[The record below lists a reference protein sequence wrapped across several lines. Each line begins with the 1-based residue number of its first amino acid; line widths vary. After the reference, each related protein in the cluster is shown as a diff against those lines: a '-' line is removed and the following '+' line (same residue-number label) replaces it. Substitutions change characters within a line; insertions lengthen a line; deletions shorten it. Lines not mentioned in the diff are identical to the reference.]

1 MISITVA
8 SYNGAQ
14 MAQPLVGHFDEMG
27 GNIGR
32 ADNNQLV
39 LPDPERTISRVH
51 AQIVFRSGRY
61 AIVDRG
67 SNPIS
72 INGRPLGNGQES
84 MLQPGDEIAIGGY
97 VMRVEAPGAGHGAA
111 PVDPFADFAG
121 LASNSGAGPGR
132 AAAPAPHGYTDP
144 LAGFGIASN
153 PPPAYAPPPYAAP
166 PAYAPAAAAPAA
178 GGIPADWDPFAP
190 ESAAKPRADDFA
202 RSLGQPAGGA
212 GNFGL
217 EIGGRAAPLIPELSG
232 SGSGGVDSIDNLF
245 GLAPGGSGDPLAGSL
260 LSAAAA
266 QPNMAANADPMKSL
280 NSITKG
286 SGQAAADSMPELQSP
301 FMLPPMKVAPAA
313 RAAAA
318 PASPPT
324 APVASV
330 PAARNVVSQRMA
342 PQAAPPQGAV
352 LSWDDPSG
360 ESRTVIRPRAAPL
373 APISPAAPTAPVG
386 DPLDLALDPGARAPL
401 PGAVTPMQTWP
412 PASQSVAAPHT
423 SAQHAAVGQPSAS
436 SRAAVAP
443 PPAQPAA
450 PRPALPASAA
460 ASAAGG
466 ADMQALVAALREGLN
481 VEGLSADALALTPQ
495 LMRLLG
501 QLVHEATRG
510 TVDLLVARAALKRE
524 IRAEVTMI
532 VARENNPLKFSPSV
546 DVALNHLLSPPARGF
561 MAPDRAMRDAYDDL
575 RAHQFGF
582 LAGMRAALEGVLK
595 RFDPAVLESKLTQKS
610 VLSSLLPAS
619 RKARMWDVFRDL
631 YSQISS
637 EASDDFH
644 ELFGKEFLRAYEE
657 YIDQLAKDRP

>member
-51 AQIVFRSGRY
+51 AQIAFRSGRY

-72 INGRPLGNGQES
+72 VNGRPLGNGQET

-111 PVDPFADFAG
+111 AVDPFADFAG
-121 LASNSGAGPGR
+121 LASTPGAAPGR
-132 AAAPAPHGYTDP
+132 AAAPAPHGYNDP
-144 LAGFGIASN
+144 LAGFGIAPN

-190 ESAAKPRADDFA
+190 ESAAKPRPDDFA
-202 RSLGQPAGGA
+202 RSLGQPAGG

-232 SGSGGVDSIDNLF
+232 SGSGSADSIDNLF

-260 LSAAAA
+260 LCQAAA
-266 QPNMAANADPMKSL
+266 QPNMAANVDPMKSL

-286 SGQAAADSMPELQSP
+286 SGQAAADSLPELQSP
-301 FMLPPMKVAPAA
+301 FMLPPMKVSTTA
-313 RAAAA
+313 RPAAAA
-318 PASPPT
+318 PAPV
-324 APVASV
+324 APV
-330 PAARNVVSQRMA
+330 PPARNGASQGMA
-342 PQAAPPQGAV
+342 PQAATPKGAV

-360 ESRTVIRPRAAPL
+360 ESRTVIRPRTAPP

-386 DPLDLALDPGARAPL
+386 DPLDRALDPG
-401 PGAVTPMQTWP
+401 
-412 PASQSVAAPHT
+412 
-423 SAQHAAVGQPSAS
+423 
-436 SRAAVAP
+436 AP

-450 PRPALPASAA
+450 PRPALPAGAA

-481 VEGLSADALALTPQ
+481 VEGLSADALALTPK

-524 IRAEVTMI
+524 IRAQVTMI
-532 VARENNPLKFSPSV
+532 VSRENNPLKFSPSV

-610 VLSSLLPAS
+610 VLASLLPAS